1 MIKNCL
7 MNLFLF
13 NRFSASL
20 GIHQFCTKQMPTKIN
35 FQATYL
41 AGDSFRWN
49 QNLLGT
55 MDGADILLQSA
66 ALVDSCQAFASISL
80 GTRVT
85 QTGNIFQW
93 RDLPIYFCYSLVP
106 AKL

>member
-1 MIKNCL
+1 M
-7 MNLFLF
+7 
-13 NRFSASL
+13 
-20 GIHQFCTKQMPTKIN
+20 QMPIIFN

-55 MDGADILLQSA
+55 KGAADIPLQS
-66 ALVDSCQAFASISL
+66 VVFIDSCLAFFSINL

-85 QTGNIFQW
+85 QTGNIFQ
-93 RDLPIYFCYSLVP
+93 
-106 AKL
+106 